1 MKIKKSQL
9 IELIK
14 EEIMSEMRG
23 LTIMDDPT
31 DDAAVPA
38 SMQHGGLNDE
48 SIAIV
53 SNYLVTQGLAG
64 DSREAAIRG
73 MEMLEQAGFSNADPA
88 AIKQIISGEKMDE
101 DEPMMEGV
109 ENITPENVQLVMA
122 ALQVITM
129 AREEKSL
136 LDRGIEKVTSRK
148 LLVWVTASALMAAGV
163 LESGDWVIISGLY
176 LGGQSVIDSIAR
188 LKGLE

>member
-23 LTIMDDPT
+23 LTIMDDPS

-38 SMQHGGLNDE
+38 SMQHGGPMDQVGKEIENMIVVENDE

-53 SNYLVTQGLAG
+53 SNYLVTQGTAG

-73 MEMLEQAGFSNADPA
+73 MEMLEQAGFRNADPA
-88 AIKQIISGEKMDE
+88 AIKQIISGEMMDE
-101 DEPMMEGV
+101 NEPMMEGV
-109 ENITPENVQLVMA
+109 ENITPENVQLVLAGLQELLTSPYTGPIIA
-122 ALQVITM
+122 AAFAAVGV
-129 AREEKSL
+129 E
-136 LDRGIEKVTSRK
+136 GIRDILSKQGSDND
-148 LLVWVTASALMAAGV
+148 G
-163 LESGDWVIISGLY
+163 
-176 LGGQSVIDSIAR
+176 
-188 LKGLE
+188 

>member
-1 MKIKKSQL
+1 
-9 IELIK
+9 
-14 EEIMSEMRG
+14 
-23 LTIMDDPT
+23 
-31 DDAAVPA
+31 
-38 SMQHGGLNDE
+38 
-48 SIAIV
+48 
-53 SNYLVTQGLAG
+53 
-64 DSREAAIRG
+64 
-73 MEMLEQAGFSNADPA
+73 
-88 AIKQIISGEKMDE
+88 
-101 DEPMMEGV
+101 
-109 ENITPENVQLVMA
+109 
-122 ALQVITM
+122 M

>member
-14 EEIMSEMRG
+14 EEIMSEMDG
-23 LTIMDDPT
+23 LTIMDDPS

-38 SMQHGGLNDE
+38 SMQRGGPMDQVGKEIENMIVVENDE

-73 MEMLEQAGFSNADPA
+73 MEMLEQAGFSNAEPA
-88 AIKQIISGEKMDE
+88 AIKRIISDE
-101 DEPMMEGV
+101 MVDKDEPMMEGLD
-109 ENITPENVQLVMA
+109 NFTPENVQLMVS
-122 ALQVITM
+122 ALQKLFTSPYTAPLIALVLG
-129 AREEKSL
+129 AVGAE
-136 LDRGIEKVTSRK
+136 GIRDILSKQK
-148 LLVWVTASALMAAGV
+148 QG
-163 LESGDWVIISGLY
+163 GDNDG
-176 LGGQSVIDSIAR
+176 
-188 LKGLE
+188 